1 MFDGLRKLSAVI
13 EIIGWL
19 TVAGGMVLIALNVGE
34 RDPLPGIMAA
44 VPSVVGGLLLVL
56 LAHLARA
63 VAFIA
68 ETVDA
73 ERRAVPAPGGGKAP
87 GRIVEV
93 RYGRELRD
101 IGDGRY
107 WVEGQVFDNMTSAR
121 KVFSGQRDLY
131 S

>member
-1 MFDGLRKLSAVI
+1 MFEGLRKLSALI
-13 EIIGWL
+13 ELAGWL
-19 TVAGGMVLIALNVGE
+19 TVAGGGVLIALNLGE
-34 RDPLPGIMAA
+34 REPLPGIMAA
-44 VPSVVGGLLLVL
+44 VPSLVGGLMLALV
-56 LAHLARA
+56 AHVARA

-107 WVEGQVFDNMTSAR
+107 WVEGGVFDSMSAAR
-121 KVFSGQRDLY
+121 KALSGT
-131 S
+131 SETHS